1 MTALPEDTISAVVC
15 CRDDRRFPDLLE
27 AVASLLTQCRDG
39 DEVVV
44 VVDHN
49 PGLLAR
55 AAAALPGARV
65 IANMGPEGLSGAR
78 NAGVEATDGVYVVFL
93 DDDAVA
99 DAGMIEAMR
108 DVFRRDASV
117 AGVAGWIVPLWL
129 GGRPAWFPSEFLW
142 VLGCSYEGLHPGP
155 VRNVIGAS
163 MAVRRSVFETVG
175 LFASGIGRGKGRL
188 PLGCEETELCIRT
201 ARAMPGM
208 TFFLAVG
215 ASCGHKVPA
224 SRATWG
230 YLVTRCY
237 AEGIS
242 KAALA
247 ALAIGTSG
255 LTVEKAYV
263 RRVLPMAVARGLRDG
278 LLRGESAGFL
288 RVAAVVLG
296 FGATTAGYGVG
307 RCRAAVASFRLPAA
321 AGSVAPV
328 ATEES

>member
-1 MTALPEDTISAVVC
+1 MTAGHHAVSAVVC
-15 CRDDRRFPDLLE
+15 CRDNRRFPDLLE
-27 AVASLLTQCRDG
+27 AVTSLTNQCCDG

-49 PGLLAR
+49 PGLLTR
-55 AAAALPGARV
+55 ATAALPEARV
-65 IANMGPEGLSGAR
+65 IANSNRDGLSGAR
-78 NAGVEATDGVYVVFL
+78 NAGIEATHGAYVVFL

-108 DVFRRDASV
+108 DVFRRDATV

-142 VLGCSYEGLHPGP
+142 VLGCSYAGLEPGP

-175 LFASGIGRGKGRL
+175 AFASEIGRGKGRL

-201 ARAMPGM
+201 AKAIPGAI
-208 TFFLAVG
+208 FVLAAA

-224 SRATWG
+224 SRATWR

-247 ALAIGTSG
+247 ALSIGTSG

-263 RRVLPMAVARGLRDG
+263 RRILPLAVATGLRDG
-278 LLRGESAGFL
+278 LLRLDGAGFL
-288 RVAAVVLG
+288 KAAAIVLG
-296 FGATTAGYGVG
+296 FSATTLGYGVG
-307 RCRAAVASFRLPAA
+307 RCRALARLRTPSARQI
-321 AGSVAPV
+321 VPV
-328 ATEES
+328 ATKGS

>member
-1 MTALPEDTISAVVC
+1 MTVGRNDAISAVVC
-15 CRDDRRFPDLLE
+15 CRDDRRYLDLLE
-27 AVASLLTQCRDG
+27 AVASLLAQCRDG

-49 PGLLAR
+49 PALLAR

-65 IANMGPEGLSGAR
+65 IANVGPDGLSGAR
-78 NAGVEATDGVYVVFL
+78 NAGVDATRGAYVVFL

-99 DAGMIEAMR
+99 DPGMIEAMR
-108 DVFRRDASV
+108 DVFRRDATV

-142 VLGCSYEGLHPGP
+142 VLGCSYEGLQPGP

-175 LFASGIGRGKGRL
+175 AFAAGIGRGKGRL

-201 ARAMPGM
+201 ARAMPG
-208 TFFLAVG
+208 TSFFLAAG
-215 ASCGHKVPA
+215 ASCRHKVPA
-224 SRATWG
+224 TRATWR

-247 ALAIGTSG
+247 ALSIGTSG

-263 RRVLPMAVARGLRDG
+263 RRVLPLAVATGLRDG
-278 LLRGESAGFL
+278 LLRFEGASFL
-288 RVAAVVLG
+288 RAAAVILG

-307 RCRAAVASFRLPAA
+307 RCRAAVTSLRMPAA
-321 AGSVAPV
+321 AGPVAPV
-328 ATEES
+328 ATKES